1 MATTQEA
8 GARGRLSFRLVQTI
22 AAEEKPVRRARAAML
37 VCSRPANLRRTV
49 AIALVVGTILTVI
62 NQIDV
67 IVHGDATW
75 LTGVKIALNFCVP
88 FLVSNLG
95 VLAGTRSERG

>member
-22 AAEEKPVRRARAAML
+22 AAEEKAVRRARAAML